1 MSRFEKNCYMNSFRR
16 LSKPDSA
23 SSRSAESV
31 PTKIGLGTG
40 SESFIKEQSSDYLKD
55 LSQNKAHSHSIT
67 QHEAECESEH
77 LYGRDDE
84 CELIDQFISRMKEV
98 HKHDVVNNQYVNDC
112 SQVGSVRRLTQIEKK
127 AVLSVLHVLTPIE
140 GARLLCALLNVP
152 CGDIIGA
159 LHCVFSLLLQQKK
172 Y

>member
-1 MSRFEKNCYMNSFRR
+1 MNSFRR

-23 SSRSAESV
+23 GSRSAESV
-31 PTKIGLGTG
+31 PTKIVRGTDN
-40 SESFIKEQSSDYLKD
+40 ESFSKEHSSDYLKY
-55 LSQNKAHSHSIT
+55 LSHNEAHSQSIT
-67 QHEAECESEH
+67 PNEDESESEH
-77 LYGRDDE
+77 LYGKDDE

-112 SQVGSVRRLTQIEKK
+112 SQVGSVSRLTQIEKK

-152 CGDIIGA
+152 CRDIIGA
-159 LHCVFSLLLQQKK
+159 LHCVFGLLLQQNKN
-172 Y
+172 